1 MAHKPKQSP
10 KPIVGDLA
18 KRISK
23 SGLAID
29 SQPVLK
35 TSGAMGTNAVLSTT
49 AIISTPTTASPSSL
63 PTTLVTTALNLPP
76 TGEGHSSSLP
86 TQLPFFSTT
95 LMSPLPLTQ

>member
-18 KRISK
+18 KRISR

-35 TSGAMGTNAVLSTT
+35 TSGAMGTNATLPTA
-49 AIISTPTTASPSSL
+49 AIIATPTIASPTSV
-63 PTTLVTTALNLPP
+63 PTTPVTTAL
-76 TGEGHSSSLP
+76 SLCWK
-86 TQLPFFSTT
+86 
-95 LMSPLPLTQ
+95 